1 MGLFSTLNPL
11 NLIKPLVNKVT
22 GYIPDSGHEKGRN
35 QRRHQ
40 RSLEILKNQVGLAE
54 ASSASFFTSGWRPSF
69 MWFLFALVFWNHF
82 VFQFISMA
90 SAGEFRLLTIPNE
103 LWALLGSIGG
113 IYGIGRSIEKFGAV
127 KRKAEVIKVFQQ
139 EYVKSELPKDL
150 DEPENY
156 TPSQVITPLA
166 R

>member
-1 MGLFSTLNPL
+1 
-11 NLIKPLVNKVT
+11 
-22 GYIPDSGHEKGRN
+22 
-35 QRRHQ
+35 
-40 RSLEILKNQVGLAE
+40 
-54 ASSASFFTSGWRPSF
+54 
-69 MWFLFALVFWNHF
+69 
-82 VFQFISMA
+82 MA

-156 TPSQVITPLA
+156 TPSQVITPIRSTKYKCHKCDESFEA
-166 R
+166 ISGGNSAPCPKCQEWVDPS